1 MKKLILAVF
10 VMAISSVSVADSVID
25 RTFANS
31 IGAMEGISYIR
42 DNLPGT
48 YSHIYNEWVQTSINR
63 TTSIEANKRS
73 QANAL
78 AIENLTSELDTA
90 IDDLNAGIAGAMAA
104 ASLPFASSGK
114 NSFMV
119 GAGIYNGESALA
131 FGISGN
137 SGDGKVIK
145 FSFTA
150 DTAGNSG
157 ASAGASFEF

>member
-1 MKKLILAVF
+1 MKKLILAASL
-10 VMAISSVSVADSVID
+10 MAISSVSVADSVID
-25 RTFANS
+25 RTFDNS
-31 IGAMEGISYIR
+31 IGAMEGIDFIR

-78 AIENLTSELDTA
+78 SIEDIEKTLDTLE
-90 IDDLNAGIAGAMAA
+90 DDLNAGIAGAMAA
-104 ASLPFASSGK
+104 ASLPVANKGTDAV
-114 NSFMV
+114 MI
-119 GAGIYNGESALA
+119 GAGIYNGQAA
-131 FGISGN
+131 IAVGISGN
-137 SGDGKVIK
+137 SIDGKILK

-157 ASAGASFEF
+157 ASAGASFAF